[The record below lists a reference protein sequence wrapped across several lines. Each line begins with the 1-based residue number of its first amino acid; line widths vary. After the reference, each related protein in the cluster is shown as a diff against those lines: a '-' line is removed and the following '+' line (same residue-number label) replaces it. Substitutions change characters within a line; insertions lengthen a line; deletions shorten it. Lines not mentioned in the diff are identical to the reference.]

1 MDTVLMVILGIVS
14 LVIIVSVMLQ
24 ESSGDGAAALGG
36 VNGTAAKKAKGYEA
50 LLSKLTIVGAIIF
63 VILTIVLLILE

>member
-36 VNGTAAKKAKGYEA
+36 MNGTAAKKAKGYEA
-50 LLSKLTIVGAIIF
+50 LLSKLTIIGAIVF

>member
-24 ESSGDGAAALGG
+24 ESSGNGAAALGG
-36 VNGTAAKKAKGYEA
+36 MNGTAAKKAKGYEA
-50 LLSKLTIVGAIIF
+50 LLSKLTIIGAIVF

>member
-1 MDTVLMVILGIVS
+1 MNTVLMVILGIVS
-14 LVIIVSVMLQ
+14 LVIIISVMLQ

-36 VNGTAAKKAKGYEA
+36 SNGTAAKKAKGYEA
-50 LLSKLTIVGAIIF
+50 LLSKLTIAGAIIF

>member
-24 ESSGDGAAALGG
+24 ESSGNGAAALGG

-50 LLSKLTIVGAIIF
+50 LLSKLTIVGAIVF